1 MNFIK
6 TFFASVLGSLAA
18 FGLLLAF
25 VLIIVSGFASLIN
38 TNAAIKTISPNSI
51 LELDMRTPIVERAP
65 RNNQIQNILGLSE
78 KVIGL
83 QDIISAIKIAGNDPK
98 IKGIS
103 LRSDYTTSGWS
114 QTNSI
119 RKSLKAFKEK
129 GKFIYAYGCLLYTS
143 PSPRDS

>member
-25 VLIIVSGFASLIN
+25 VLIMASGFASLVN
-38 TNAAIKTISPNSI
+38 NATAIKTISPKSI
-51 LELDMRTPIVERAP
+51 LELDMRFPIVERAP
-65 RNNQIQNILGLSE
+65 RNNQIQNILGLSD

-83 QDIISAIKIAGNDPK
+83 QDIISAIKIAGNDPR
-98 IKGIS
+98 IEGIS

-119 RKSLKAFKEK
+119 RNALKRFKEK
-129 GKFIYAYGCLLYTS
+129 GKFIYAYGDFFT
-143 PSPRDS
+143 